1 MLSRQDS
8 KDMNFSMRL
17 SFVIGLLM
25 LVMKCY
31 AFYITGSAAILSDAL
46 ESVIHVIAVG
56 FALYSMWLSLKPA
69 DKNHPYGHDKISF
82 FSAGFEGAMIIIAA
96 LLIFYEA
103 ILKLLYGP
111 ELSHLGEGILFTAA
125 ATLINLAL
133 SFYLISQGKKY
144 RSIILEANGKHILT
158 DVWTSV
164 AVIFALLAVKITGY
178 VWLDPLIAI
187 LAAANILWTG
197 FNLIKKSVTGLMDG
211 ADPKLDKKIVD
222 LLSQEMK
229 TYGLDYHELRHRLS
243 GHKVFIEFHLLFP
256 HDLYLGRAHE
266 IASQIEQKLQN
277 ELPVDSEIISH
288 LELKSH
294 HDEIHA
300 KYGLKG

>member
-1 MLSRQDS
+1 
-8 KDMNFSMRL
+8 
-17 SFVIGLLM
+17 
-25 LVMKCY
+25 
-31 AFYITGSAAILSDAL
+31 
-46 ESVIHVIAVG
+46 
-56 FALYSMWLSLKPA
+56 
-69 DKNHPYGHDKISF
+69 
-82 FSAGFEGAMIIIAA
+82 
-96 LLIFYEA
+96 
-103 ILKLLYGP
+103 
-111 ELSHLGEGILFTAA
+111 
-125 ATLINLAL
+125 
-133 SFYLISQGKKY
+133 
-144 RSIILEANGKHILT
+144 
-158 DVWTSV
+158 
-164 AVIFALLAVKITGY
+164 
-178 VWLDPLIAI
+178 
-187 LAAANILWTG
+187 
-197 FNLIKKSVTGLMDG
+197 MDG